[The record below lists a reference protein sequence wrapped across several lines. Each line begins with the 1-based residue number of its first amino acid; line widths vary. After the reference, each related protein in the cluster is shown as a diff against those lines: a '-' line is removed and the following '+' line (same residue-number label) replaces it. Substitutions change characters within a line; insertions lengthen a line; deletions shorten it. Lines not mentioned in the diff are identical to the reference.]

1 MNNGAPSAGRA
12 AYLARL
18 RREKRSVRV
27 WQVALVA
34 ALFLWWELS
43 TRIALADGFLLSSP
57 SRMGRT
63 FAALCGGGELAVHI
77 GTSCLETVVGFLA
90 GTLLGTAV
98 AVGMWWSEKLAR
110 ILDPYLVVLNAL
122 PKTALGPIFIV
133 WMGAGMGAIVV
144 MALAISLIVTI
155 LSMYQGYLSA
165 AHAHPRC
172 QPPPDS
178 LDAGVPG
185 QLAHALQYAEGQR
198 WAVVGWGHHG
208 GVSCLAGR
216 SGLSHRL
223 WLSGVQHGSGDD
235 QRADSGAGGGGD
247 VPAGAAGGK
256 NLESLLGGYPMKKVA
271 ALVLALGM
279 LAALCACGGE
289 SDKKTILRLNE
300 VTHSVFYA
308 PQYVAMSQGFFADE
322 GLEIELTNGGGA
334 DKVMSAVISGQSD
347 IGLAGPE
354 ACIYVYN
361 QGKDDY
367 PRIFAQLTKR
377 DGSFLMGRTDESF
390 SWENLRGKTVIG
402 GRAGGVPEMTLEYV
416 LRRNGLVP
424 QEDTVVDTSVQFN
437 MMAGA
442 FSGGSG
448 DYVTLFEPTA
458 TEMELAGKGYI
469 LCSIGAESG
478 EIPYT
483 AYFASQS
490 YMAAHPDV
498 VQGFTNA
505 IARAQKWILS
515 HSDREVAEAIAAQF
529 PDTSLDVLERV
540 TARHRAIDAWNQTPV
555 MEQAALE
562 RLETVMETAGELTRA
577 QWVDFEKLVDN
588 SFARSAQG

>member
-1 MNNGAPSAGRA
+1 
-12 AYLARL
+12 
-18 RREKRSVRV
+18 
-27 WQVALVA
+27 
-34 ALFLWWELS
+34 
-43 TRIALADGFLLSSP
+43 
-57 SRMGRT
+57 
-63 FAALCGGGELAVHI
+63 
-77 GTSCLETVVGFLA
+77 
-90 GTLLGTAV
+90 
-98 AVGMWWSEKLAR
+98 
-110 ILDPYLVVLNAL
+110 
-122 PKTALGPIFIV
+122 
-133 WMGAGMGAIVV
+133 
-144 MALAISLIVTI
+144 
-155 LSMYQGYLSA
+155 
-165 AHAHPRC
+165 
-172 QPPPDS
+172 
-178 LDAGVPG
+178 
-185 QLAHALQYAEGQR
+185 
-198 WAVVGWGHHG
+198 
-208 GVSCLAGR
+208 
-216 SGLSHRL
+216 
-223 WLSGVQHGSGDD
+223 
-235 QRADSGAGGGGD
+235 
-247 VPAGAAGGK
+247 
-256 NLESLLGGYPMKKVA
+256 MKKVA

-308 PQYVAMSQGFFADE
+308 PQYVAMSQGFFTDE

-390 SWENLRGKTVIG
+390 SGENLRGKTVIG
-402 GRAGGVPEMTLEYV
+402 GRAGGVPEMT
-416 LRRNGLVP
+416 
-424 QEDTVVDTSVQFN
+424 
-437 MMAGA
+437 
-442 FSGGSG
+442 
-448 DYVTLFEPTA
+448 
-458 TEMELAGKGYI
+458 LAGKGYI